1 MYFWSFDM
9 NQFGLQQVEASKG
22 ALHQKGMS
30 ILLEE
35 YCKFIWKIS
44 VVLQQLVYKPGK
56 PFK

>member
-1 MYFWSFDM
+1 M
-9 NQFGLQQVEASKG
+9 NQFGFIVRAVEASKG